1 MNKVILIGNLT
12 HSPKITRTP
21 NGTSVCKFRIAV
33 QRNYPTN
40 NSERITDFFSCTSWR
55 TAAENIARYCL
66 KGSKIAI
73 IGALETNAYTDKEG
87 KNHSSIEINVT
98 EVQFLSSQ
106 PKDNSNELGM
116 TPVEEDELPF

>member
-12 HSPKITRTP
+12 HSPKLTRTP

-55 TAAENIARYCL
+55 TTAENIARYCL
-66 KGSKIAI
+66 KGSKIAV
-73 IGALETNAYTDKEG
+73 IGSLGTNDYTDREG
-87 KNHSSIEINVT
+87 KNHNSIEINVT
-98 EVQFLSSQ
+98 EMQFLSSQ
-106 PKDNSNELGM
+106 QKTDSEESEM
-116 TPVEEDELPF
+116 IEVESDELPF

>member
-40 NSERITDFFSCTSWR
+40 NGEKITDFFSCTSWR
-55 TAAENIARYCL
+55 TTAENVARYCL

-73 IGALETNAYTDKEG
+73 IGALETNAYTDKDG
-87 KNHSSIEINVT
+87 RNHNLIEINVT
-98 EVQFLSSQ
+98 EVQFLSGQ
-106 PKDNSNELGM
+106 PKDNSDELGM

>member
-12 HSPKITRTP
+12 HSPKLTRTP

-40 NSERITDFFSCTSWR
+40 NSERTTDFFSCISWR
-55 TAAENIARYCL
+55 ITAENIARYCL

-73 IGALETNAYTDKEG
+73 IGALETNAYTDKDG
-87 KNHSSIEINVT
+87 RNHNSIEINVT

-106 PKDNSNELGM
+106 QKGDSDDLEM
-116 TPVEEDELPF
+116 TPVKEDELPF